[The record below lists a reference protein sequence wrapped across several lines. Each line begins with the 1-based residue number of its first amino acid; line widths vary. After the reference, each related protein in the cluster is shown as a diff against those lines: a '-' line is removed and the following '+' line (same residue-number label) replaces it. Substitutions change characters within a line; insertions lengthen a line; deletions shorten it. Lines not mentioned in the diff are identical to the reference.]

1 MNEKYAL
8 YARVS
13 TDEQSTEQQ
22 IHRLEEYAKA
32 RGWEYESFAEVEST
46 RKTRPVKAKLLHK
59 LRLKEFDGVC
69 VWKLDRWGRSTTEII
84 LEIQEL
90 YDKGVSFVSLQD
102 NIDVST
108 SSGKFFV
115 TVLAA
120 FAELERDL
128 ISERTKEGLRRAVRN
143 GKKLGRPR
151 KYE

>member
-32 RGWEYESFAEVEST
+32 RGWKYESFAEVEST

-143 GKKLGRPR
+143 GRKLGRPR